1 MDIEKQTKV
10 NVDIINGKSFLK
22 TRKQKNEKILI
33 LVCQQTIEIFKN
45 IAKKLELNGIKKR
58 QIINVRF

>member
-45 IAKKLELNGIKKR
+45 IAKKLELNGIKKDK
-58 QIINVRF
+58 

>member
-45 IAKKLELNGIKKR
+45 IAKKLELNGIKKT
-58 QIINVRF
+58 NN